1 MSSTTRQRLRGL
13 GLADAGLALEQ
24 QRLRQAQAEEQR
36 RREALV
42 DEVVDVG
49 EPPRERLDVGHEPA
63 DLAGRLARDL
73 AHARSSCRPR
83 CCASNFVL
91 QPSQQK

>member
-1 MSSTTRQRLRGL
+1 MSSTGASDFAASVLPTP
-13 GLADAGLALEQ
+13 ASPSEQ
-24 QRLRQAQAEEQR
+24 QRLGQAQAQEHR

-49 EPPRERLDVGHEPA
+49 EPPRKRLDVGHEPA
-63 DLAGRLARDL
+63 KLVGRLAR
-73 AHARSSCRPR
+73 AGEGTVMRAR
-83 CCASNFVL
+83 CCASNFDL

>member
-1 MSSTTRQRLRGL
+1 MSSTSGERLGGL
-13 GLADAGLALEQ
+13 GLADARLALEQ
-24 QRLRQAQAEEQR
+24 QRLRQAQAQEQR

-49 EPPRERLDVGHEPA
+49 EPPGERLDVGHEPA

-73 AHARSSCRPR
+73 PHADGVS
-83 CCASNFVL
+83 ALSNFVL